1 MSDAVVPG
9 SLSVREILAFEL
21 LAGAR
26 VLGGAAGLD
35 RRVQRLNVMT
45 VPDIVRW
52 TKERELLL
60 TTGYPLPD
68 EPRALIRLFTELD
81 ARGVSAVGVKYG
93 AYGPGLMP
101 EALRAADEL
110 GLPIIDIPE
119 DVAFDDLLGRV
130 LSDLSNRQASALAHA
145 QAIHEALLQI
155 FLGGGGLGDI
165 VRELSAALRGA
176 GVICVDTRGRVLA
189 QVACDEHWD
198 RLRRDDLLDGEGA
211 VAAGRIRTDVKGVVC
226 APVLAGTLRHGHL
239 LAVAGAEDLPVEAET
254 MVQQSAMV
262 AALEITQRL
271 AVSAVERHFESNAIH
286 ELLTGGGVGGDTL
299 SRARSFGWD
308 LDRPLLVVV
317 ARRDP
322 PLGEAPG
329 EPWHEHDI
337 GAWISTVRSV
347 DRCAVAG
354 ALGRDL
360 VAVCGADAPAEAT
373 GRALADGVH
382 GVMRR
387 SFSAGV
393 SAVVDRPAGLP
404 LAYQHARTALDLAQQ
419 AGGPGTVMAYEGLGL
434 VRLLNAVRD
443 PAELRTFVE
452 ETVGTVLA
460 LPEEERDDLLRTLTV
475 LLDTCLNTAESARVL
490 HFHYNTMRYRIRKL
504 KRLVGPFTDDPR
516 LRTRLSVAL
525 QILAMRG
532 HGGREGYG
540 GHTGHTGH
548 T

>member
-1 MSDAVVPG
+1 MTRAVPG

-21 LAGAR
+21 LEGAR

-60 TTGYPLPD
+60 TTGYPLPH
-68 EPRALIRLFTELD
+68 EPQALIRLFTELD

-93 AYGPGLMP
+93 SYGPGLMP

-119 DVAFDDLLGRV
+119 NVAFDDLLGQV
-130 LSDLSNRQASALAHA
+130 LSDLSNRQASALA
-145 QAIHEALLQI
+145 QAREIHEALLQI

-176 GVICVDTRGRVLA
+176 GVICVDGRGQVLA
-189 QVACDEHWD
+189 QVAGEEHWA
-198 RLRRDDLLDGEGA
+198 RLSREDLLDDEGA
-211 VAAGRIRTDVKGVVC
+211 PAATRITNPTTDVVC

-239 LAVAGAEDLPVEAET
+239 LAVAGPDGGLPVEAET

-286 ELLTGGGVGGDTL
+286 ELLTSGDGHTGETL
-299 SRARSFGWD
+299 SRAASFGWD
-308 LDRPLLVVV
+308 LDRRLLVVV

-322 PLGEAPG
+322 GEAPG
-329 EPWHEHDI
+329 PPQPWHEHDI
-337 GAWISTVRSV
+337 GAWVSTVRSV
-347 DRCAVAG
+347 DRRAVAG

-360 VAVCGADAPAEAT
+360 VAVCGADTPADHL
-373 GRALADGVH
+373 GGALADGIH

-387 SFSAGV
+387 RFSIGV
-393 SAVVDRPAGLP
+393 SGVVDRPTGLP
-404 LAYQHARTALDLAQQ
+404 AGYRHARTAVELAQRT
-419 AGGPGTVMAYEGLGL
+419 GGPGTVLAYAGLGL
-434 VRLLNAVRD
+434 IRLLSAVGD

-452 ETVGTVLA
+452 ETLGAVLA
-460 LPEEERDDLLRTLTV
+460 LPAEERDDLLRTLGV
-475 LLDTCLNTAESARVL
+475 LLDSCLNVAESARVL

-504 KRLVGPFTDDPR
+504 TRLVGPFTDDSR

-525 QILAMRG
+525 QILDMRG
-532 HGGREGYG
+532 YA
-540 GHTGHTGH
+540 
-548 T
+548 

>member
-1 MSDAVVPG
+1 MSDAVPG

-21 LAGAR
+21 LDGAR

-52 TKERELLL
+52 TKVRELLL
-60 TTGYPLPD
+60 TTGYPLPH
-68 EPRALIRLFTELD
+68 EPQALIRLFTELD

-119 DVAFDDLLGRV
+119 NVAFDDLLGRV

-145 QAIHEALLQI
+145 REIHEALLQI
-155 FLGGGGLGDI
+155 FLSGGGLEDI

-176 GVICVDTRGRVLA
+176 GVICVDTRGQVLA
-189 QVACDEHWD
+189 QVAGREHWD
-198 RLRRDDLLDGEGA
+198 RLRRHDLLHDDGA
-211 VAAGRIRTDVKGVVC
+211 FAAGRMTKDTSGVVS
-226 APVLAGTLRHGHL
+226 APVLAGMLRHGQL
-239 LAVAGAEDLPVEAET
+239 LAVAGDDALPPEAET

-262 AALEITQRL
+262 AALEVTQRL

-286 ELLTGGGVGGDTL
+286 ELLTGGDQATGDTL
-299 SRARSFGWD
+299 SRAASFGWD
-308 LDRPLLVVV
+308 LERPLLVVV
-317 ARRDP
+317 ARRDRSP
-322 PLGEAPG
+322 DEARG
-329 EPWHEHDI
+329 EPWHENDI
-337 GAWISTVRSV
+337 GAWVSTVRSV

-393 SAVVDRPAGLP
+393 SGVVDRPTDLP
-404 LAYQHARTALDLAQQ
+404 LAYQNARTALDLAQKT
-419 AGGPGTVMAYEGLGL
+419 GGPGAVMAYAGLGL
-434 VRLLNAVRD
+434 IRLLNAVRD
-443 PAELRTFVE
+443 PAELRTFVD
-452 ETVGTVLA
+452 ETLGAVLA
-460 LPEEERDDLLRTLTV
+460 LPTEERDDLLRTLTV
-475 LLDTCLNTAESARVL
+475 LLDSCLNIAESARVL
-490 HFHYNTMRYRIRKL
+490 HFHYNTMRYRTRKL
-504 KRLVGPFTDDPR
+504 KRLIGPFTDDPP

-525 QILAMRG
+525 QILDMR
-532 HGGREGYG
+532 EYG
-540 GHTGHTGH
+540 EHA
-548 T
+548 

>member
-1 MSDAVVPG
+1 MVPG
-9 SLSVREILAFEL
+9 SLSVREILAFDL
-21 LAGAR
+21 LEGAQ
-26 VLGGAAGLD
+26 VLGGAGGLD

-60 TTGYPLPD
+60 TTGYPLPH
-68 EPRALIRLFTELD
+68 EPEALIRLFTELD

-101 EALRAADEL
+101 EALRTADEL

-145 QAIHEALLQI
+145 QEIHEALLQI

-165 VRELSAALRGA
+165 VRELSAALHGA
-176 GVICVDTRGRVLA
+176 GVICASTRGEVLA
-189 QVACDEHWD
+189 QVAGEEHWA
-198 RLRRDDLLDGEGA
+198 RLRREDLLDGEGA
-211 VAAGRIRTDVKGVVC
+211 VAAGRVSRDVRGVVC
-226 APVLAGTLRHGHL
+226 APVVAGTLRHGHL
-239 LAVAGAEDLPVEAET
+239 LAVSGGEDLPAEAET

-286 ELLTGGGVGGDTL
+286 ELLTGGDQATGDTL
-299 SRARSFGWD
+299 SRARSLGWD

-322 PLGEAPG
+322 SPGEPRG

-337 GAWISTVRSV
+337 GAWVSTVRSV
-347 DRCAVAG
+347 DRSAVAG

-360 VAVCGADAPAEAT
+360 VAVCGADASAEAI

-393 SAVVDRPAGLP
+393 STVVDRTAGLAT
-404 LAYQHARTALDLAQQ
+404 AYQNARTALDLAQRT
-419 AGGPGTVMAYEGLGL
+419 GGPGTVLAYAGLGM
-434 VRLLNAVRD
+434 VRLLSAVRD

-452 ETVGTVLA
+452 ETLGTVLA
-460 LPEEERDDLLRTLTV
+460 LPAEERDDLLRTLGV
-475 LLDTCLNTAESARVL
+475 LLDNCLNVAESARAL

-504 KRLVGPFTDDPR
+504 RRLVGPFTEDPR

-525 QILAMRG
+525 QILAMRE
-532 HGGREGYG
+532 HGGQ
-540 GHTGHTGH
+540 T
-548 T
+548 